1 MTRIILLLT
10 WMLVFLGSAFA
21 EDEAKKAITLRT
33 GSYVEHIFDR
43 DQNYTEGLNNEFFA
57 LGVGVGDSSE
67 IIVGT
72 LKNSYDNRCAFI
84 GYGKEWYRFN
94 DKISFEGIY
103 AYVGELFAD
112 QFSHCG
118 KDGIYN
124 TFSEKVGV
132 GFAPYVYHGIR
143 YHFTSYFSVET
154 GVVLPELAVASI
166 VWEF

>member
-1 MTRIILLLT
+1 M
-10 WMLVFLGSAFA
+10 GPSFA
-21 EDEAKKAITLRT
+21 KDKDGKRITLRT

-43 DQNYTEGLNNEFFA
+43 NQDYTEGLDNEFFA
-57 LGVGVGDSSE
+57 VGLGVSDSSE

-72 LKNSYDNRCAFI
+72 LKNSYDNRCAFL

-112 QFSHCG
+112 QFSNCG
-118 KDGIYN
+118 KEGIYN
-124 TFSEKVGV
+124 TASEKIGI

-143 YHFTSYFSVET
+143 YHFTSYLAVET
-154 GVVLPELAVASI
+154 GIVLPELAVAAI